1 MKIRLFSRRIKF
13 HLKHNFLHYP
23 SPNLW
28 KWNPERGLSLQIKK
42 QGGDFAIP
50 YFMLVPSSPFFPP
63 DPIFYCEKIQQK
75 SNSSIH
81 TENQKNDLNV
91 IFCNNFSRDHKNRN
105 VKKSQKLSSIW
116 KNVYLNKNKSITVI
130 ISSLYGYIRL
140 ASFSKIV
147 ILLLLCSIVTLGW
160 RNLLWKN
167 NDWHIYAHL
176 SIWMKKIS
184 NLLQR
189 MPHTTSNKG

>member
-1 MKIRLFSRRIKF
+1 MRFRTLC
-13 HLKHNFLHYP
+13 
-23 SPNLW
+23 
-28 KWNPERGLSLQIKK
+28 
-42 QGGDFAIP
+42 
-50 YFMLVPSSPFFPP
+50 SSPHRHSSHLTPFFTVRK
-63 DPIFYCEKIQQK
+63 FNK
-75 SNSSIH
+75 SQIVASAIH
-81 TENQKNDLNV
+81 TENQKYDLNV
-91 IFCNNFSRDHKNRN
+91 IFCNNFSRDHRNRN

-116 KNVYLNKNKSITVI
+116 KKVYLNKNKSITVI